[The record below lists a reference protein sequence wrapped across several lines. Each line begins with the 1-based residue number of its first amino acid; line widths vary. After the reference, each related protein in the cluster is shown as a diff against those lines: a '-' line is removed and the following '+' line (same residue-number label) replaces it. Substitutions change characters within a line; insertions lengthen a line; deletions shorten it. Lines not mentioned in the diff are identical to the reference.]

1 MIGARYTAVLA
12 DLLEDER
19 FKELIEES
27 LSEYPMYTKEPHPA
41 YISTREQL
49 NKKLL
54 DHYKYREIGFETPA
68 RFADELR
75 IAMNEIMP
83 YYVQLYK
90 SHDIMENLDDPFG
103 NVDITET
110 FEEETTG
117 NAKGSTSGTSSSS
130 SDVNSSSESNT
141 EMGSDGKS
149 VNSATPQGQLDIS
162 SKNIDSLDYADD
174 AKWNKE
180 NSTSHGTNSDESHS
194 TSESETSADSE
205 SETSGTTKHTLTRK
219 GNQGVN
225 TYAHDMKELRETF
238 LNIDKM
244 IITDKA
250 IAELFMLVW

>member
-1 MIGARYTAVLA
+1 MIASMIGGEYTSVLH
-12 DLLEDER
+12 DLMKDEG
-19 FKELIEES
+19 FVEIITQA

-68 RFADELR
+68 RFVDELR

-90 SHDIMENLDDPFG
+90 SHDIMETLDDPFG

-117 NAKGSTSGTSSSS
+117 SAKGSSSGNSKGDSTTSS
-130 SDVNSSSESNT
+130 
-141 EMGSDGKS
+141 EMHDDGKS
-149 VNSATPQGQLDIS
+149 VNSATPQGQLNIS
-162 SKNIDSLDYADD
+162 SNDIDSVEYADD
-174 AKWNKE
+174 AKWNKN
-180 NSTSHGTNSDESHS
+180 NSNSSGEAHDTSETS
-194 TSESETSADSE
+194 SESESE
-205 SETSGTTKHTLTRK
+205 SSGTTKHTLTKK

-238 LNIDKM
+238 LNIDMM

-250 IAELFMLVW
+250 ISDLFMKVW